1 MHANIL
7 ARFRLIGTTSLMLVL
22 IQTTVSSA
30 LVNAQ
35 DSSFSADAASKYQRE
50 PENVLAQATSSPA
63 ATPAQN
69 KPEAGSKEG
78 TPATVVDGQQLQSVL
93 GISAISVAGEDMG
106 RVVDIIVDRNGQVRA
121 AIIDFGGFLGVGS
134 RKIAVDWGALH
145 FLPKSKADS
154 VEVDL
159 TKDQLRVA
167 PVYKSGEPVVVIGH
181 AAAKP

>member
-1 MHANIL
+1 MHANML
-7 ARFRLIGTTSLMLVL
+7 AKLRLIGTTSLMLVL
-22 IQTTVSSA
+22 MQTTASS
-30 LVNAQ
+30 L
-35 DSSFSADAASKYQRE
+35 ADARE
-50 PENVLAQATSSPA
+50 GELSRGSAKFQKEPKNYLAQATDSPT

-93 GISAISVAGEDMG
+93 GINALSVTGEDMG
-106 RVVDIIVDRNGQVRA
+106 RVVDIIVDRKGQVRA

-145 FLPKSKADS
+145 FLPKGKADS

-167 PVYKSGEPVVVIGH
+167 PVYKPGEPVVVIGH
-181 AAAKP
+181 SEAKP